1 LEHAKSL
8 PDELTARYRT
18 WRGETYAA
26 QKDKYTHLVT
36 HGQSPSAM
44 VISCCDSRVQAT
56 TIFGADLG
64 EFFIHRNIANLVP
77 PFQPSTDNHGTAAAL
92 EYAVLVLQVKWL
104 IVLGHAQ
111 CGGVQGFLDMHYGK
125 APQLENETHFIGK
138 WISLLQ
144 PAFARL
150 QEKDKDNAPP
160 PDDPIMPA
168 ALEREGVIMSLEN
181 LLTFPFVQTAVT
193 AGRLQL
199 CGLWHDIGTGTLYY
213 YDAQKGQFVE
223 V

>member
-1 LEHAKSL
+1 MEHAKPL
-8 PDELTARYRT
+8 PDALTARYRT

-26 QKDKYTHLVT
+26 QKDKYTQLAT
-36 HGQSPSAM
+36 HGQSPSTM
-44 VISCCDSRVQAT
+44 VISCCDSRVQASS
-56 TIFGADLG
+56 IFGADIG

-77 PFQPSTDNHGTAAAL
+77 PYQPSSDNHGTSAAL

-111 CGGVQGFLDMHYGK
+111 CGGVQGFLDMHYGN
-125 APQLENETHFIGK
+125 APQLAGKTHFIGK
-138 WISLLQ
+138 WINLLQ
-144 PAFARL
+144 PAFTRL
-150 QEKDKDNAPP
+150 QEKDSEPP
-160 PDDPIMPA
+160 APA

-181 LLTFPFVQTAVT
+181 LLTFPFIQDAVT
-193 AGRLQL
+193 GGQLQL
-199 CGLWHDIGTGTLYY
+199 CGLWHDIGTGTLHY